1 MKNFYPIE
9 IKFMDND
16 AIKQN
21 LWGEITKQWGETPP
35 TDNVQL
41 KTQILKRT

>member
-1 MKNFYPIE
+1 
-9 IKFMDND
+9 MDND

-41 KTQILKRT
+41 KTQILKRTWRMLNMRPFKL